1 MEYETKLKKWG
12 NSIGVVIPKEKIK
25 REKLKE
31 DQKVRVMISPVKS
44 VKVKDIYGK
53 LKWKKS
59 TRKIVKDLDKELDI
73 EF

>member
-25 REKLKE
+25 KENLKE

-59 TRKIVKDLDKELDI
+59 TRKIMKDVDKELDV